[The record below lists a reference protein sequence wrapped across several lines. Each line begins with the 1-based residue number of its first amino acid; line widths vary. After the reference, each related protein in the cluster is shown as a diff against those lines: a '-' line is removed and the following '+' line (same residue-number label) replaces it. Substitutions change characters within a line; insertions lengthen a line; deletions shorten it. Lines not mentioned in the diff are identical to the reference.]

1 MNSVRAGG
9 VAAIVLHGLL
19 ATAAPALE
27 GRVLLPDG
35 SPAVDATVSVLGQ
48 PGSTRT
54 GADGRFA
61 WLPDPPLPFQVLVI
75 LPGGLYAAPVLVE
88 AMPADGKPVPIHVRA
103 TLSETVTVGAGS
115 TPFTEAPPAAGA
127 TILASRDLEL
137 RRPLT
142 LIEGIESLPGVSR
155 IDEGRTG
162 VPSIRGLARGRT
174 LILID
179 GARVTTERRA
189 GPSATFLDPFFLE
202 AIELSRGFGSV
213 AWGSD
218 AFGGIIHAR
227 TRRGAPGSPL
237 AGQMLLTGGVGV
249 PELSA
254 AGALSRGIGNGSAL
268 VQGRYREADDYDTPL
283 GEEPNS
289 GFRDWGVQARFD
301 HEWGPGRLLASAQI
315 DRGRD
320 TGKPSSDRATLT
332 SYPIEDSDRY
342 TLAYEGDPRAGL
354 LRWGAQAF
362 LGTYRLVTDRE
373 RLATATQARQLARA
387 DVDAQDYGLRLAAA
401 GGVRGARVEGGID
414 LNGRRRLSALGSTLR
429 YDAAGKL
436 LRTDTE
442 QSIEDA
448 LRKDVGAF
456 LTLDGRALAWLTV
469 SVGGRLDHVTTR
481 NQGGEFG
488 DVETSHDAASGF
500 ASATAGPFAGTTATA
515 QIASGFRDPTLSD
528 RYFRGVGGRGFV
540 TGNPE
545 LEPERSLQYDLAL
558 RRAGRVRSALYL
570 YRYRISDLV
579 ERYRAGADF
588 EFRNRGRAL
597 IRGVEL
603 EAQAEVTGGIE
614 LEIGAQLLS
623 GEALDDDTPLADIPP
638 PGLTLSLRRA
648 FGERFEAVVR
658 GTLRA
663 ADEEPGPTEQPIDG
677 WATLDA
683 TLVFRPSPRI
693 EARLVARNLFDAA
706 YLQTPDE
713 AAAHAP
719 GRSLSLTLRA
729 GF

>member
-1 MNSVRAGG
+1 MASLRAGG
-9 VAAIVLHGLL
+9 VAIVLHGLL
-19 ATAAPALE
+19 AAAAAALE
-27 GRVLLPDG
+27 GRVVLPDG

-48 PGSTRT
+48 PGATRT
-54 GADGRFA
+54 GADGRFV
-61 WLPDPPLPFQVLVI
+61 WLPDPQVPFQILVI
-75 LPGGLYAAPVLVE
+75 LPGGLYSMPVLVE
-88 AMPADGKPVPIHVRA
+88 SLPADGSPVPIHVRA
-103 TLSETVTVGAGS
+103 TVSETVTVGAGS

-127 TILASRDLEL
+127 TILAARDLEL

-142 LIEGIESLPGVSR
+142 LVEGIETLPGVSR

-162 VPSIRGLARGRT
+162 VPAIRGLARGRT

-189 GPSATFLDPFFLE
+189 GPSATFLDPFFLS
-202 AIELSRGFGSV
+202 AIELARGFGSV

-227 TRRGAPGSPL
+227 TRRAAPGSPL
-237 AGQMLLTGGVGV
+237 AGQVLLSGGVGV

-254 AGALSRGIGNGSAL
+254 AGALSRGVGNGSAL
-268 VQGRYREADDYDTPL
+268 VQGRYRESDDYDTPL

-301 HEWGPGRLLASAQI
+301 QEWGPGRLLASAQL

-320 TGKPSSDRATLT
+320 TGKPSSERATLT

-354 LRWGAQAF
+354 MRWGAQAF
-362 LGTYRLVTDRE
+362 FGTYRLVTDRD
-373 RLATATQARQLARA
+373 RVATATQPRQVARA
-387 DVDAQDYGLRLAAA
+387 DVDAQDYGVRLTAA
-401 GGVRGARVEGGID
+401 GGVREARVEGGLD

-429 YDAAGKL
+429 YDAAGNL
-436 LRTDTE
+436 VGTDTE
-442 QSIEDA
+442 QSIEEAD
-448 LRKDVGAF
+448 RKDAGVF
-456 LTLDGRALAWLTV
+456 LTVDGRALAWLSV

-481 NQGGEFG
+481 NRGGYFG
-488 DVETSHDAASGF
+488 DLDTSHDAASGF
-500 ASATAGPFAGTTATA
+500 LSTTAGPFAGVTATA
-515 QIASGFRDPTLSD
+515 QVASGFRDPTLSD

-540 TGNPE
+540 TGNPD

-558 RRAGRVRSALYL
+558 RRTGRVRSALYL
-570 YRYRISDLV
+570 YRYQISDLI
-579 ERYRAGADF
+579 ERYRAGNDF

-603 EAQAEVTGGIE
+603 EAQAEVAGGIE

-623 GEALDDDTPLADIPP
+623 GESLDDGTPLADIPP
-638 PGLTLSLRRA
+638 PGFTLSLRRA
-648 FGERFEAVVR
+648 FGERFEALLR

-663 ADEEPGPTEQPIDG
+663 ADEEAGPTEQPIDG
-677 WATLDA
+677 WGTLDA
-683 TLVFRPSPRI
+683 TLVYRPSARI

-713 AAAHAP
+713 AAAYGP